1 MTSYYKNFH
10 KKLSPLSKFRYPN
23 KMSVEELNRYVDE
36 FGFYKDEFNI
46 ETVTFEL
53 KSLTDTYSVIIDFK
67 NYIGDR
73 SEIKD
78 KFFDFTK
85 EYLTSEDVGMLDE
98 ELENIPHWTV
108 TFNTYEK
115 WGVHK
120 TQPYVELTPS
130 KEFSRKRKDRN
141 RIIIIED
148 NEDIDGD
155 FRTLNNCELKDVDEQ
170 SGTPICLIDSETY
183 YSSKYKHSKE
193 NIIKNIQSEF
203 EEFISKI
210 KVSNVDNLKDL
221 KGELVVSLDNHF
233 SN

>member
-130 KEFSRKRKDRN
+130 KEHSIGRKYRN

-148 NEDIDGD
+148 NEEFDG
-155 FRTLNNCELKDVDEQ
+155 FRTLDDFELKNVDEQ

>member
-1 MTSYYKNFH
+1 
-10 KKLSPLSKFRYPN
+10 
-23 KMSVEELNRYVDE
+23 MSVEELNRYVDE

-78 KFFDFTK
+78 KFFNYTK
-85 EYLTSEDVGMLDE
+85 EYLTSEDVGILSE
-98 ELENIPHWTV
+98 ELENTPHWTV

-130 KEFSRKRKDRN
+130 NEHSIGRKYRN

-148 NEDIDGD
+148 KENELDG
-155 FRTLNNCELKDVDEQ
+155 FRTLDNDELNNVDEQ
-170 SGTPICLIDSETY
+170 SGTPICLIDNETY
-183 YSSKYKHSKE
+183 YSSKYKHSIE
-193 NIIKNIQSEF
+193 NVKDNIRSEC
-203 EEFISKI
+203 EEFLKKL
-210 KVSNVDNLKDL
+210 KVSNSVHLKNCTD
-221 KGELVVSLDNHF
+221 EFVVSLNKYLP
-233 SN
+233 N